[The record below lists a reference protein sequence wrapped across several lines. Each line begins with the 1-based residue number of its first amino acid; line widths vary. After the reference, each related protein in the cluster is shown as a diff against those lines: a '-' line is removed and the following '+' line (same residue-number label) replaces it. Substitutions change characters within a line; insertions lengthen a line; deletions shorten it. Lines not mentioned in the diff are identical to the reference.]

1 MKKLYILVLALAVVN
16 LSNAQYFTKIW
27 TKLAG
32 DFPWFSATS
41 NNTTG
46 IAYNPVT
53 NKVLVA
59 DRNNNIYILNATTGA
74 QEGTVTLGG
83 DLGTE
88 GFKFNKIRVTSDGVI
103 YGITLTNTL
112 NSGAGPFFC
121 KIYRWANQTTSPT
134 LCANFQVYERI
145 GDGFA
150 LSGSG
155 ANTVLYASGAGLVN
169 NNAGPNVKIYV
180 LTTNDGSNFLNTST
194 ITVSSGTSQ
203 WANRSVDPIG
213 TTPTD
218 GLWIDMSG
226 GPARRLTVTGSA
238 PSLTATA
245 AFNTTTGYNSG
256 QVADSYCGMRYLAP
270 NAGSGK
276 KYLAFAGA
284 NNAGDGITMRLLDV
298 TNEAAV
304 TTVGTDTLWSA
315 PNTPM
320 TWNTNANGTG
330 DVAFKNNG
338 DGSYDIFY
346 VATNN
351 GIACVRS
358 AQSLPASITNFSAA
372 LRNKK
377 VQLSWSTVSEINNTS
392 FEIEKSVN
400 GKDFSSIGTVASKAM
415 NGNSTSTLEYS
426 FEDSKPFA
434 GNNYYRLKQID
445 RDGKFIVSNTE
456 VINFNNSQNFT
467 VYVLQNPVK
476 SSIQLNVKATAN
488 TLLHVN
494 IVNTVGQ
501 TVLSKQINVSTGDN
515 NIGLDASSLTSGTYF
530 IKVKDIKNNS
540 AEQNITVLKN

>member
-1 MKKLYILVLALAVVN
+1 MKKLYLLLLAVAVVN

-32 DFPWFSATS
+32 DFPWFTATS

-74 QEGTVTLGG
+74 QEGTLSVTG
-83 DLGTE
+83 LGTE
-88 GFKFNKIRVTSDGVI
+88 AFKFNKIRVASDGAI
-103 YGITLTNTL
+103 YGISLATG
-112 NSGAGPFFC
+112 SGTC
-121 KIYRWANQTTSPT
+121 KIYRWADQVSNPVE
-134 LCANFQVYERI
+134 CAIFAVTERT
-145 GDGFA
+145 GDAFA

-155 ANTVLYASGAGLVN
+155 TSTTLYASGAQLAN
-169 NNAGPNVKIYV
+169 ANAGPNTKIYV
-180 LTTNDGSNFLNTST
+180 LTTNNGTNFLNTST

-203 WANRSVDPIG
+203 WTNRSVDPIG

-238 PSLTATA
+238 PNLTATS
-245 AFNTTTGYNSG
+245 AFNTTTGYNNG

-270 NAGSGK
+270 DAGGK

-330 DVAFKNNG
+330 DVAFKKNG

-358 AQSLPASITNFSAA
+358 AQTLPVAISSFSAT
-372 LRNKK
+372 LVNKK
-377 VQLSWSTVSEINNTS
+377 VQVKWSTSTEVNNSS

-400 GKDFSSIGTVASKAM
+400 GKDFSSIGTVASKAR

-476 SSIQLNVKATAN
+476 SSIQLNVK
-488 TLLHVN
+488 
-494 IVNTVGQ
+494 
-501 TVLSKQINVSTGDN
+501 
-515 NIGLDASSLTSGTYF
+515 
-530 IKVKDIKNNS
+530 DIKNNS
-540 AEQNITVLKN
+540 VEQNITVLKN